1 MKKFLSL
8 ALALTMA
15 LTLAACGGKTD
26 TPPADTNDGSTAG
39 QTGGKLVVYSA
50 LNEDNTIAIADQF
63 KNDTGIEIEY
73 ISLGGGDAVARVQA
87 EMANPKA
94 DILVG
99 GSVDLYGS
107 LATAGAFEAY
117 DSPNNDSLDARFN
130 DPNHFWQGWYMGVL
144 SIIINEERFEKEL
157 TPKGVK
163 MPETWDD
170 LLDPNYKDVFVWANP
185 TTAGGAYIATACQIF
200 RLGEDAAWDYLK
212 TLDQNVHHYYKGA
225 GDVISPVATG
235 EFIASIAWAH
245 DSFKI
250 QQQGYPLKLIIPKQT
265 AYEIGGSAI
274 IKGGP
279 NTENAKVFIDWLLTK
294 EAQELSVATSY
305 RYPVRT
311 DVAAPAGLPTLEEV
325 DLVDYDRDQ
334 AASMKEAVLE
344 KFDAEII
351 SNRGCFRSFIL
362 LWASCL
368 RCGQAAHA
376 IFRHP
381 ILSTNLFYHLI
392 GRS

>member
-26 TPPADTNDGSTAG
+26 TPPADTNDDSTAG

-63 KNDTGIEIEY
+63 KKDTGIEIEY

-212 TLDQNVHHYYKGA
+212 ALDQNVHHYYKGA

-265 AYEIGGSAI
+265 AY
-274 IKGGP
+274 
-279 NTENAKVFIDWLLTK
+279 
-294 EAQELSVATSY
+294 
-305 RYPVRT
+305 
-311 DVAAPAGLPTLEEV
+311 
-325 DLVDYDRDQ
+325 
-334 AASMKEAVLE
+334 
-344 KFDAEII
+344 
-351 SNRGCFRSFIL
+351 
-362 LWASCL
+362 
-368 RCGQAAHA
+368 
-376 IFRHP
+376 
-381 ILSTNLFYHLI
+381 
-392 GRS
+392 

>member
-26 TPPADTNDGSTAG
+26 TPPADTNDDSTAG

-63 KNDTGIEIEY
+63 KKDTGIEIEY

-144 SIIINEERFEKEL
+144 SIIIVIADGLCR
-157 TPKGVK
+157 PIAGV
-163 MPETWDD
+163 
-170 LLDPNYKDVFVWANP
+170 
-185 TTAGGAYIATACQIF
+185 I
-200 RLGEDAAWDYLK
+200 
-212 TLDQNVHHYYKGA
+212 
-225 GDVISPVATG
+225 
-235 EFIASIAWAH
+235 
-245 DSFKI
+245 
-250 QQQGYPLKLIIPKQT
+250 
-265 AYEIGGSAI
+265 
-274 IKGGP
+274 
-279 NTENAKVFIDWLLTK
+279 
-294 EAQELSVATSY
+294 
-305 RYPVRT
+305 
-311 DVAAPAGLPTLEEV
+311 
-325 DLVDYDRDQ
+325 
-334 AASMKEAVLE
+334 
-344 KFDAEII
+344 
-351 SNRGCFRSFIL
+351 
-362 LWASCL
+362 
-368 RCGQAAHA
+368 
-376 IFRHP
+376 
-381 ILSTNLFYHLI
+381 
-392 GRS
+392 

>member
-8 ALALTMA
+8 ALALMM
-15 LTLAACGGKTD
+15 LLSLAACGGQEEET
-26 TPPADTNDGSTAG
+26 TPPADSGTQQETPA

-63 KNDTGIEIEY
+63 KADTGIEIEY

-87 EMANPKA
+87 EMGNPKA
-94 DILVG
+94 DFLVG

-107 LATAGAFEAY
+107 LADAGAFEAY
-117 DSPNNDSLDARFN
+117 DSPNNDDLDARFN

-144 SIIINEERFEKEL
+144 SIIVNEDRFEKEL
-157 TPKGVK
+157 APKGVAL
-163 MPETWDD
+163 PETWDD
-170 LLDPNYKDVFVWANP
+170 LLDPAYKDVFVWANP

-200 RLGEDAAWDYLK
+200 RLGEDGAWEYLK
-212 TLDQNVHHYYKGA
+212 ELDQNVHHYYKGA

-245 DSFKI
+245 DSFKT
-250 QQQGYPLKLIIPKQT
+250 QQEGYPLKLIIPRQT
-265 AYEIGGSAI
+265 AYEIGGAAI

-279 NTENAKVFIDWLLTK
+279 NTENAKVFMDWLLTK

-305 RYPVRT
+305 RYPVRD
-311 DVAAPAGLPTLEEV
+311 DVAAPAGLPSLSEV

-334 AASMKEAVLE
+334 AASMKEAILE
-344 KFDAEII
+344 KFEAEITA
-351 SNRGCFRSFIL
+351 NRS
-362 LWASCL
+362 
-368 RCGQAAHA
+368 
-376 IFRHP
+376 
-381 ILSTNLFYHLI
+381 
-392 GRS
+392 